1 MNEPAINRWVGKSA
15 EDVLA
20 ESLHQ
25 LRAPIHTLTGSLS
38 VLKSFDKLSAE
49 QVQQMIDLALQ
60 SALHARDVINS
71 LDQYM
76 SEKQKD

>member
-20 ESLHQ
+20 EALHQ
-25 LRAPIHTLTGSLS
+25 LRAPIHTLTGSLG
-38 VLKSFDKLSAE
+38 VLKSFDKLSVE

-71 LDQYM
+71 LDRYM